1 MGKITIFDDKIM
13 YDSSWTIYQT
23 WTRTY
28 VRNENNGD
36 RNVVLHLDIF
46 IFLDSECEEQ

>member
-13 YDSSWTIYQT
+13 YDSSCTIYQT

-28 VRNENNGD
+28 VEMRIMVIEMSSY
-36 RNVVLHLDIF
+36 I
-46 IFLDSECEEQ
+46 

>member
-1 MGKITIFDDKIM
+1 MGKNTIFDDKIL
-13 YDSSWTIYQT
+13 YDSSCTIYQT

-36 RNVVLHLDIF
+36 RNVVLHLDFF
-46 IFLDSECEEQ
+46 IFLDSECKEQ